1 MQVLDLKRLSTVDEQ
16 FLEVM
21 SLRNRKKKI
30 SRDVTQALKEVSG
43 SAAAPSI
50 VH

>member
-21 SLRNRKKKI
+21 SLRNRKKN
-30 SRDVTQALKEVSG
+30 Q
-43 SAAAPSI
+43 
-50 VH
+50 

>member
-21 SLRNRKKKI
+21 SLRNRKKK
-30 SRDVTQALKEVSG
+30 SVEM
-43 SAAAPSI
+43 
-50 VH
+50 

>member
-21 SLRNRKKKI
+21 SLRNRGKK
-30 SRDVTQALKEVSG
+30 SVEM
-43 SAAAPSI
+43 
-50 VH
+50 

>member
-21 SLRNRKKKI
+21 SLRNREKK
-30 SRDVTQALKEVSG
+30 SVEM
-43 SAAAPSI
+43 
-50 VH
+50 

>member
-1 MQVLDLKRLSTVDEQ
+1 MQVSDLKRLSTVDEQ

-21 SLRNRKKKI
+21 SLRNRKKI
-30 SRDVTQALKEVSG
+30 SRDVTQALKDVSG